1 MSKLQA
7 QFTEYMRIS
16 LKNEMINYC
25 IAIKNNWKID
35 VLSLDEVKEN
45 EVLISQYS
53 DIDTSF
59 FLDNIFDDLS
69 NKKLVLEIKK
79 LTKLQQDILILY
91 VNGESIKNIADKFNV
106 TTGTIKQL
114 IFRIKNKLKKCRKEK
129 Y

>member
-25 IAIKNNWKID
+25 IAIKNNWNID
-35 VLSLDEVKEN
+35 VLSLDELKEN
-45 EVLISQYS
+45 EVLISQDS

-91 VNGESIKNIADKFNV
+91 VNGESIKNIADRFNV
-106 TTGTIKQL
+106 STGTIKKA
-114 IFRIKNKLKKCRKEK
+114 IFRIRNRLRKFRKEE
-129 Y
+129 